1 MLYSYTKKGSA
12 SMLFICSSI
21 VLAASSTFLWNKKQN
36 AKEVEESVTSRS
48 TSNLSFDQDH
58 DVEMESLP
66 LQSIIKSINVNYGQ
80 RPNFNRILME
90 IKESSVRT
98 LVSGTKKMRQEVAAI
113 CSSGQA
119 DNLDFESISFTW

>member
-21 VLAASSTFLWNKKQN
+21 VLAASSAFLWNKKQN

-66 LQSIIKSINVNYGQ
+66 LQSINVNYGQ
-80 RPNFNRILME
+80 RPNFNRIFME
-90 IKESSVRT
+90 IKESSVGT

-113 CSSGQA
+113 CSFGQA
-119 DNLDFESISFTW
+119 DNLEFESISFTW